1 MYAHLPMLASS
12 DVETQITNLEQ
23 DSYVYIPDVLSR
35 VEVESLKQRIDQI
48 KPNADSNDS
57 LGDPGD
63 PTKSGDGSIHIK
75 NAFNHHTELLSC
87 IDKLGVI
94 EIAEGAMGKDCHLV
108 GMSAWK
114 SGPGRPDQNLHVDY
128 RPIDL
133 PEDLASDPRVRLPIF
148 IATAHFYLNDI
159 TEELGPTRMIPGSH
173 RAGRRPRT
181 NETDW
186 NGINQQSVMVNAGDV
201 VMFRSEIW
209 HRGSANTGT
218 DTRYLI
224 QVHYANRWIS
234 SRMPPYLNKFQFDPS
249 LLANA
254 TPRQLRLLGDHVIG
268 GPYT

>member
-1 MYAHLPMLASS
+1 MYAHLPLTTYP
-12 DVETQITNLEQ
+12 DVESRVNNIEQ
-23 DSYVYIPDVLSR
+23 NSYVYLPTILSKDEVANLKHCIDEIIPR
-35 VEVESLKQRIDQI
+35 
-48 KPNADSNDS
+48 PDSNDFF
-57 LGDPGD
+57 GDPGD
-63 PTKSGDGSIHIK
+63 KTKSGADSVHIK
-75 NAFNHHTELLSC
+75 NAFNHHPSLASC
-87 IDKLGVI
+87 IDKNQVI
-94 EIAEGAMGKDCHLV
+94 EIAERTMGEDCHLV

-133 PEDLASDPRVRLPIF
+133 PDDIASDPRVRLPIF

-159 TEELGPTRMIPGSH
+159 TEEIGPTRMIPGSH
-173 RAGRRPRT
+173 RAGRKPKT

-209 HRGSANTGT
+209 HRGSANIGT
-218 DTRYLI
+218 ATRYLI

-234 SRMPPYLNKFQFDPS
+234 SRMPPYLNKFQVAPE
-249 LLANA
+249 LLDTA
-254 TPRQLRLLGDHVIG
+254 TPRQLRLLGNHVIS